1 MDTRTIAELA
11 DRCARTLTPALSQGE
26 RAPSRRGNNA
36 SGYGFEVLVGDSG
49 LTPWRRISFSAC
61 RFRVDCCPMASRFT
75 LSAHVG
81 QIELVSTSRIP
92 QIMHT
97 FGLSAIH
104 VSFTCP

>member
-11 DRCARTLTPALSQGE
+11 DRCARILTPALSQGE
-26 RAPSRRGNNA
+26 REPRGRGNNA
-36 SGYGFEVLVGDSG
+36 AGYGFEGLVDDSG

-61 RFRVDCCPMASRFT
+61 RFKVDCCPMASRFT

-92 QIMHT
+92 QIMHI

-104 VSFTCP
+104 VSFTRP